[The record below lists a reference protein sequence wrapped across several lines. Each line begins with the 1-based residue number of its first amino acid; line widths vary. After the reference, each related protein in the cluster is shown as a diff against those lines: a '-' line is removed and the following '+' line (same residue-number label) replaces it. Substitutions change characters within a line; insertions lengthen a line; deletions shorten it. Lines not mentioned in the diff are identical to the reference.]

1 MLIRPDSGLIFY
13 KNTDQDCE
21 DRKKFKMF
29 TDPTLIKI
37 HNFANYHKICNTVIY
52 KKKKYW
58 WHLVEHVGKGFLL
71 LLLLNFDFLLTHGHL
86 EMLQQFIK

>member
-1 MLIRPDSGLIFY
+1 MLIRPDSGLMFY

-52 KKKKYW
+52 IKKKI
-58 WHLVEHVGKGFLL
+58 LVAPCRTCWQRFSSPSPSEF
-71 LLLLNFDFLLTHGHL
+71 
-86 EMLQQFIK
+86 

>member
-1 MLIRPDSGLIFY
+1 MYI
-13 KNTDQDCE
+13 
-21 DRKKFKMF
+21 
-29 TDPTLIKI
+29 
-37 HNFANYHKICNTVIY
+37 

>member
-1 MLIRPDSGLIFY
+1 MLIRPDSGLMFY

-37 HNFANYHKICNTVIY
+37 HNIANYHKICNTVIY
-52 KKKKYW
+52 IFKKNTGGTLSNMLAKVFFSFSFW
-58 WHLVEHVGKGFLL
+58 ILIFCWHTATWKCYNSL
-71 LLLLNFDFLLTHGHL
+71 
-86 EMLQQFIK
+86 

>member
-13 KNTDQDCE
+13 KNTDQD
-21 DRKKFKMF
+21 
-29 TDPTLIKI
+29 PTLIKI
-37 HNFANYHKICNTVIY
+37 HNIANYHKICNTVIY